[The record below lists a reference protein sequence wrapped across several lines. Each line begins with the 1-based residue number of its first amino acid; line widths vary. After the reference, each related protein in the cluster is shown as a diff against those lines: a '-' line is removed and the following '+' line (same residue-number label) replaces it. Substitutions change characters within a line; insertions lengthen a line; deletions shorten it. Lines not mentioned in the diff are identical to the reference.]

1 MGIRFLAT
9 AAITSLVLNAIFSI
23 LTPTTAAAQTAA
35 QHTALATDSNFI
47 QSAMSVGLLQAQ
59 LGKMAQEQGTNDVVR
74 DYAKRIVADYATL
87 NQQLATGAR
96 QAAYPHPVLLR
107 PHQKIVDRFNYMSKS
122 HFDKE
127 YMVETVRQHDEA
139 VRLFEQEAKDGKV
152 ASLKQL
158 AASLL
163 PDLQQDQALAQ
174 KAAGAV
180 GAAEVTTSASR

>member
-1 MGIRFLAT
+1 MGIRFLVAF
-9 AAITSLVLNAIFSI
+9 SL
-23 LTPTTAAAQTAA
+23 LTPTIAAAQTAA

-47 QSAMSVGLLQAQ
+47 GAAMSVGLLQAQ
-59 LGKMAQEQGTNDVVR
+59 LGDMAREQGTSDVVR
-74 DYAKRIVADYATL
+74 DYARRIVADYAKV

-96 QAAYPHPVLLR
+96 EAAYPHPVLLR
-107 PHQKIVDRFNYMSKS
+107 PHQKIVDRFNYMSTS

-127 YMVETVRQHDEA
+127 YMAETVRQHDAA
-139 VRLFEQEAKDGKV
+139 VRLFEAEAKDGKV

-158 AASLL
+158 AVSLL

-180 GAAEVTTSASR
+180 GAAEITTSAAR